1 MPLTCS
7 FIHVSQHVVIAKL
20 AARRMVLHM
29 ENKGL
34 WSPSPDRPSSPAT
47 PVSPFN
53 RPGSA
58 GGKAAN
64 GIQRSNGAASRH
76 ASWSGAV
83 MTRSPVVAASGHGSI
98 DDATITTSAPTSH
111 ADPSGDTDVS
121 EQAELVSGRA
131 APAVDGA
138 GAGAAVHDDEDDD
151 DEDGDGDGSDGVP
164 VDGTSMTASAEP
176 EGDTVS
182 RPAAATAP
190 LEQPYGAHSVLPWS
204 QSPAAA
210 TASASISVDTPV
222 AVAVAGDT
230 LNQEVDDD
238 EMVDFD
244 ADVKRI
250 RTRCVSMRVRICVAL
265 ATLINAS
272 TVSLMLYRQSV
283 LVLRCGCCPWSAAVV
298 AECLV
303 GDTPAAASSVS
314 SSRYASVVC
323 KQVVSRVMMVMLI
336 DVSDV

>member
-1 MPLTCS
+1 VPLTCS

-64 GIQRSNGAASRH
+64 GIQRINGAASRH

-98 DDATITTSAPTSH
+98 DDAAITTSSPSSH
-111 ADPSGDTDVS
+111 ADPPRDTDGD
-121 EQAELVSGRA
+121 EQAELVSRRA
-131 APAVDGA
+131 APVVDGV
-138 GAGAAVHDDEDDD
+138 GAGAAVHDD
-151 DEDGDGDGSDGVP
+151 DEDGDGDGDGVP
-164 VDGTSMTASAEP
+164 VDGTSITASAEL

-182 RPAAATAP
+182 QPAAAAAS

-210 TASASISVDTPV
+210 TASASTSVDTPV

-230 LNQEVDDD
+230 LHMPVDDD
-238 EMVDFD
+238 EKVDFE
-244 ADVKRI
+244 ADVRRI
-250 RTRCVSMRVRICVAL
+250 RTRCVSLRMGVRVRVCVAL
-265 ATLINAS
+265 AKLINAS
-272 TVSLMLYRQSV
+272 TVSLTLYRQSV
-283 LVLRCGCCPWSAAVV
+283 RVLRCGCCPWSAAVV

-314 SSRYASVVC
+314 SSRYASVMC